1 MATGRLKE
9 LALATAGAGAALETA
24 LTLVR
29 SSDAARIEADPEWEP
44 CPRRC
49 CIAGCGSS
57 P

>member
-9 LALATAGAGAALETA
+9 LALATAGAGAALGTA
-24 LTLVR
+24 LTLER